1 MRPGKNLI
9 TGVPPTKHKSHCNLC
24 KDRFGLTSLPVF
36 WNSVSHYN
44 NFGMLSL
51 STYTVCPSG
60 LTMYAG
66 KKTHMYTVTYT
77 YTCTYTCTCT
87 YAYTYTFTY
96 KYMCRICMYIYIVC
110 VSIYIYEIQGFYLT
124 CWLPQTSTTP
134 SRPSL
139 YGSGPLQSH
148 SGTKAHAA
156 MHWMQPS
163 SRVVPDRLTRG
174 PFSLCRFLGAWH
186 GIIFFAAQRRKH
198 RDLVTYHA
206 IFLWQKDA

>member
-66 KKTHMYTVTYT
+66 KKNTHVYSYIHIHLYIYMYMYICIYT
-77 YTCTYTCTCT
+77 YIYI
-87 YAYTYTFTY
+87 Y
-96 KYMCRICMYIYIVC
+96 MYIYITLYISTSITIF
-110 VSIYIYEIQGFYLT
+110 VST
-124 CWLPQTSTTP
+124 CT
-134 SRPSL
+134 
-139 YGSGPLQSH
+139 
-148 SGTKAHAA
+148 
-156 MHWMQPS
+156 
-163 SRVVPDRLTRG
+163 
-174 PFSLCRFLGAWH
+174 
-186 GIIFFAAQRRKH
+186 
-198 RDLVTYHA
+198 
-206 IFLWQKDA
+206 